1 MTEQPNNATHSVGLA
16 DALFAP
22 RGVALIGASDDET
35 KPGARPL
42 RFLAK
47 HGFKGA
53 VYPVNPNRPRIGG
66 HDAYPDLAAVPG
78 PVDLAYVLVGTN
90 GVEAAIDA
98 CGAAGVPVAAVL
110 ADGYAEA
117 GRAGTARQARLV
129 ERAQAAGVRLLGP
142 NSIGLLVPATGLA
155 LSANAAV
162 ETDRLIPGRTA
173 LVTQSGSLLGTLL
186 SRVQARRLG
195 FSKIV
200 AVGNEA
206 VLSVGEIGEI
216 LAADPDTDTVLLFLE
231 SIRHGPALARFAAA
245 AHKAGKPIIAYLLG
259 RSDPGRAAALSH
271 TGAIVG
277 SDRSADAFFAAHG
290 ILRVD
295 HLDALYEAVPLVAG
309 RAPGA
314 FTSGRGRAAAVV
326 STTGGGGAMA
336 ADRLGLA
343 GVPVDGLTPPTIT
356 RLREAGVPVKEG
368 RIIDVTLAGTRPE
381 IMRAA
386 LDGALSESAIG
397 LVLAVI
403 GSSAQFYP
411 ELAAEAVAGYATS
424 EKPVAAFIV
433 PHAPETVARLAQAG
447 IAAFTTPE
455 SCADAIAALRAW
467 APPRPAVIAEASAEA
482 ASILANTTA
491 DVLDPETAFALIAA
505 LGIAA
510 APSTVVRPP
519 TEQSAPPPALGFDYP
534 VTAKALG
541 LAHKT
546 EAGGVILDIADEAAL
561 AAALEAI
568 DASCKS
574 NDIPL
579 DGILVQPMVA
589 GRGEALLGFRRE
601 PGIGPVVVLGAGG
614 VLAELYEDAAI
625 RLAPVDETQARAM
638 IDEVRGLA
646 PLRGYRNLPRGDLD
660 ALAAATARFSQLAA
674 LPVAEAEI
682 NPLIVRETGVT
693 AVDALVRRQPPE
705 PGE

>member
-1 MTEQPNNATHSVGLA
+1 MTGRPSDGAGAVKLA
-16 DALFAP
+16 HALFAP
-22 RGVALIGASDDET
+22 RGVALIGASDDPG

-47 HGFKGA
+47 HGFAGA
-53 VYPVNPNRPRIGG
+53 VYPVNPNRAAIGE
-66 HDAYPDLAAVPG
+66 HTAYPDLASIPG
-78 PVDLAYVLVGTN
+78 PVDLAYVLVGTG

-98 CGAAGVPVAAVL
+98 CGAAHVPVAAVL

-117 GRAGTARQARLV
+117 GKAGAARQAHLV
-129 ERAQAAGVRLLGP
+129 ERAHAAGVRLLGP
-142 NSIGLLVPATGLA
+142 NSIGLLVPPTGLA

-186 SRVQARRLG
+186 SRVQARGLG

-206 VLSVGEIGEI
+206 DLSVGEIGEM
-216 LAADPDTDTVLLFLE
+216 LAGDPNTDTILLFLE
-231 SIRHGPALARFAAA
+231 SIRHGPGLARFAQA
-245 AHKAGKPIIAYLLG
+245 AHDAGKPILAYLLG

-277 SDRSADAFFAAHG
+277 SDRSADAFFRAHG

-295 HLDALYEAVPLVAG
+295 HLDALHEAVPLVAG

-314 FTSGRGRAAAVV
+314 FTRSAAVV

-343 GVPVDGLTPPTIT
+343 GVPVEGLSPAAVN

-386 LDGALSESAIG
+386 LDGALFESHIG

-403 GSSAQFYP
+403 GSSAQFHP

-455 SCADAIAALRAW
+455 ACADAIAAFRAW
-467 APPRPAVIAEASAEA
+467 TAPNPPVAAEAQSEATAEA
-482 ASILANTTA
+482 TSILGRAKG
-491 DVLDPETAFALIAA
+491 DVLDTEAALALVAA
-505 LGIAA
+505 LGIEV
-510 APSTVVRPP
+510 APSMTVPP
-519 TEQSAPPPALGFDYP
+519 GAPPPALAFDYP
-534 VTAKALG
+534 VAAKALG
-541 LAHKT
+541 PAHKT
-546 EAGGVILDIADEAAL
+546 EAGGVILGIADEAAL
-561 AAALEAI
+561 AAALEAV
-568 DASCKS
+568 DAAGAAT
-574 NDIPL
+574 PL
-579 DGILVQPMVA
+579 DGILIQPMVA

-601 PGIGPVVVLGAGG
+601 PGIGTVVVLGAGG

-625 RLAPVDETQARAM
+625 RLAPVDEAQARAM
-638 IDEVRGLA
+638 IEEVRGLA

-660 ALAAATARFSQLAA
+660 ALAAAVARFSQLAA

-682 NPLIVRETGVT
+682 NPLIVGETGAV
-693 AVDALVRRQPPE
+693 AVDALVRLASPE
-705 PGE
+705 PGD

>member
-1 MTEQPNNATHSVGLA
+1 MTGPPNNATDAVSLA
-16 DALFAP
+16 PNLARALFAP
-22 RGVALIGASDDET
+22 RGVALIGASDDAA
-35 KPGARPL
+35 KPSARPL
-42 RFLAK
+42 RFLEK
-47 HGFKGA
+47 HGFQGA
-53 VYPVNPNRPRIGG
+53 VYPVNPNRATIGG

-78 PVDLAYVLVGTN
+78 AIDLAYVLVGTG
-90 GVEAAIDA
+90 GVEDAVDA
-98 CGAAGVPVAAVL
+98 CAAAGVPIAAVL

-117 GRAGTARQARLV
+117 GKAGVERQTHLV
-129 ERAQAAGVRLLGP
+129 ERARAGGVRLLGP

-186 SRVQARRLG
+186 SRVQARGLG

-206 VLSVGEIGEI
+206 DLSVGEIGRM
-216 LAADPDTDTVLLFLE
+216 LAADPDTDTILLFLE

-245 AHKAGKPIIAYLLG
+245 AHDAGKPIIAYLLG

-277 SDRSADAFFAAHG
+277 SDKSADAFFRAHG

-295 HLDALYEAVPLVAG
+295 HLDALYEAVPLVTG

-314 FTSGRGRAAAVV
+314 FTRSAAVV

-343 GVPVDGLTPPTIT
+343 GVPVEGLGPPAIT

-386 LDGALSESAIG
+386 LDGALAETHIG
-397 LVLAVI
+397 FVLAVI
-403 GSSAQFYP
+403 GSSAQFHP

-433 PHAPETVARLAQAG
+433 PHAPETVARLAEAG

-455 SCADAIAALRAW
+455 SCAGAVAALRAW
-467 APPRPAVIAEASAEA
+467 TPPRRAVIAEAPSAA
-482 ASILANTTA
+482 ASILANATD
-491 DVLDPETAFALIAA
+491 DVLDPTSAFALVAA
-505 LGIAA
+505 LGIAV
-510 APSTVVRPP
+510 APSTIVRPP
-519 TEQSAPPPALGFDYP
+519 TELSASPPALGFDYP
-534 VTAKALG
+534 VVAKALG

-546 EAGGVILDIADEAAL
+546 EAGGVILGITDEAAL
-561 AAALEAI
+561 AAALRSLETTFA
-568 DASCKS
+568 DQAV
-574 NDIPL
+574 PL
-579 DGILVQPMVA
+579 DGILIQPMVA

-625 RLAPVDETQARAM
+625 RLAPVDEAEARRM

-660 ALAAATARFSQLAA
+660 ALAAAIARFSQIAA

-682 NPLIVRETGVT
+682 NPLIVGETGAV
-693 AVDALVRRQPPE
+693 AVDALVRRAPPDS
-705 PGE
+705 GE

>member
-1 MTEQPNNATHSVGLA
+1 MTAPPNRSATTVSLA

-22 RGVALIGASDDET
+22 RGVALIGASDDES

-47 HGFKGA
+47 HGFQGA
-53 VYPVNPNRPRIGG
+53 VYPVNPNRPRIGD
-66 HDAYPDLAAVPG
+66 HAAYPDVASVPG
-78 PVDLAYVLVGTN
+78 PVDLAYILLGTG
-90 GVEAAIDA
+90 GVEDAIDA

-117 GRAGTARQARLV
+117 GKAGTARQTQLV
-129 ERAQAAGVRLLGP
+129 ERARVAGVRILGP

-186 SRVQARRLG
+186 SRVQARGFG

-206 VLSVGEIGEI
+206 DLSVGEIGDM
-216 LAADPDTDTVLLFLE
+216 LAADPDTDTILLFLE
-231 SIRHGPALARFAAA
+231 SIRHGEALARFAQA
-245 AHKAGKPIIAYLLG
+245 AHEAGKPIIAYLLG

-277 SDRSADAFFAAHG
+277 SDKSADAFFRAHS
-290 ILRVD
+290 ILRID
-295 HLDALYEAVPLVAG
+295 HLDALYEAVPLVTG

-314 FTSGRGRAAAVV
+314 FTRSAAVV

-343 GVPVDGLTPPTIT
+343 GVPVEGLSPPTVT
-356 RLREAGVPVKEG
+356 RLREVGVPVKDG

-403 GSSAQFYP
+403 GSSAQFHP

-447 IAAFTTPE
+447 IAAFATPE

-467 APPRPAVIAEASAEA
+467 TPPRPAVIAEAPADA
-482 ASILANTTA
+482 AAILANA
-491 DVLDPETAFALIAA
+491 ADDVLDPETTFALVAA
-505 LGIAA
+505 LGIAV
-510 APSTVVRPP
+510 APSTVVRPG
-519 TEQSAPPPALGFDYP
+519 SPPPTLAFDYP
-534 VTAKALG
+534 VATKALG

-546 EAGGVILDIADEAAL
+546 DAGGVILGIADEAAL
-561 AAALEAI
+561 ADALAALEA
-568 DASCKS
+568 ARAERAV
-574 NDIPL
+574 PL
-579 DGILVQPMVA
+579 DGILIQPMVA

-625 RLAPVDETQARAM
+625 RLAPVDEAEARKM
-638 IDEVRGLA
+638 IEEVRGLA

-660 ALAAATARFSQLAA
+660 ALAAAVARFSQLAA

-682 NPLIVRETGVT
+682 NPLIVRETGAV
-693 AVDALVRRQPPE
+693 AVDALVRRGPAS
-705 PGE
+705 